1 LLYFL
6 SRISQFTC
14 EADDKSFVASK
25 SSTRAGSAGA
35 TYVDFDAELYDFQN
49 PSKFTR
55 DHQRILEQALS
66 AYADQTASV
75 ITSKL
80 RASCSH
86 DLESLQQTTYLA
98 LINSLPEETVLLVT
112 SLNPLNSVGLIH
124 LPLNFAML
132 AVDLPLGGPG
142 DDDQPNRGLTEI
154 ENMLVGDLG
163 SSLAGALR
171 FSFDGIIT
179 WFPVLTGQFSAP
191 DQAHAASNGDQMLV
205 ATFRMEIK
213 EQEFRTMLA
222 LPLNSILPPLD
233 ATLASRQA
241 EKGRGKGRDFTADV
255 EARLRLAPVTVSVRL
270 RPIQGRLS
278 EFANISVGDVFRL
291 GHSPDSPWEVTSNGV
306 VFAHAVPGGEG
317 TQAAFRVI

>member
-1 LLYFL
+1 M
-6 SRISQFTC
+6 
-14 EADDKSFVASK
+14 ASK
-25 SSTRAGSAGA
+25 SSTRARSGGDASAGA
-35 TYVDFDAELYDFQN
+35 GAELYDFHN

-154 ENMLVGDLG
+154 ETILVGDLG

-179 WFPVLTGQFSAP
+179 WFPVLNGQFSSP
-191 DQAHAASNGDQMLV
+191 ELAHAASNGDQMLV

-213 EQEFRTMLA
+213 EQEFRTILA
-222 LPLNSILPPLD
+222 LPLSPILPFLD
-233 ATLASRQA
+233 ATIASRQA
-241 EKGRGKGRDFTADV
+241 EKGRASSRDFTADL
-255 EARLRLAPVTVSVRL
+255 EERLRLAPVTVSVRL

-306 VFAHAVPGGEG
+306 VFAHALPGGEG

>member
-1 LLYFL
+1 MAAKTS
-6 SRISQFTC
+6 SRTRSTVDASGAPSA
-14 EADDKSFVASK
+14 EA
-25 SSTRAGSAGA
+25 
-35 TYVDFDAELYDFQN
+35 YDFRN

-55 DHQRILEQALS
+55 DHQRLLEQALE

-86 DLESLQQTTYLA
+86 DLESLQQTTYGA
-98 LINSLPEETVLLVT
+98 FINTLPEETVLLVT
-112 SLNPLNSVGLIH
+112 SLNPLSSVALIH

-142 DDDQPNRGLTEI
+142 DDDQPARGLSDI

-171 FSFDGIIT
+171 FSFDGVIT
-179 WFPVLTGQFSAP
+179 WFPVLTGQFSSP
-191 DQAHAASNGDQMLV
+191 ELAHAASSGDQMLV
-205 ATFRMEIK
+205 ASFRMEIK
-213 EQEFRTMLA
+213 EQEFHTLLA
-222 LPLNSILPPLD
+222 LPLAPVLPSLD
-233 ATLASRQA
+233 ATLAARQA
-241 EKGRGKGRDFTADV
+241 EKGGAKNRDFTADL

-270 RPIQGRLS
+270 RPIQGRLAD
-278 EFANISVGDVFRL
+278 FAHLAVGDVFRL
-291 GHSPDSPWEVTSNGV
+291 GHSPDSPWEVTSNGI
-306 VFAHAVPGGEG
+306 VFAHALLGGEG

>member
-1 LLYFL
+1 
-6 SRISQFTC
+6 
-14 EADDKSFVASK
+14 VASK
-25 SSTRAGSAGA
+25 SSTQARSARGVSA
-35 TYVDFDAELYDFQN
+35 PSDAELYDFQN

-179 WFPVLTGQFSAP
+179 WFPVLTGQFSSP

-222 LPLNSILPPLD
+222 LPLNSILPPLE

-241 EKGRGKGRDFTADV
+241 EKGRGKSRDFTADV

-306 VFAHAVPGGEG
+306 VFAHALPGGEG